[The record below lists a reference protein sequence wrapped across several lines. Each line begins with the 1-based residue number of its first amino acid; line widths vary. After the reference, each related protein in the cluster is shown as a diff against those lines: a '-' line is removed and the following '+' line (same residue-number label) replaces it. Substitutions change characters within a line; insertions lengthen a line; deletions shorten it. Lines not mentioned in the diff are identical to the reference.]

1 MQRSAP
7 IAIAPRQASAPLS
20 AQQKKFNRHIE
31 HIARERSALAAWQE
45 AMAAYRTRH
54 ARQWQPLQRRY
65 LDQLAALA
73 HYLDQASDTHKLSRA
88 DRDTL
93 ADAVAGIAA
102 AVADATSDEAQRTAM
117 KELYNRYGDADYD
130 AERAADGAQAAEM
143 AQAMAQDVLGVDLQ
157 GQEFASPEA
166 MLQHIQEQAQAR
178 MEQAEQAAQ
187 ERAARRAARKP
198 GARQRKAEQEA
209 AQATQSVREIYRKL
223 ASSLHPD
230 RASDPEDRAHK
241 TALMQRVNQAY
252 ADNKLLDLL
261 QLQLEIEQIDPAHI
275 AGLGEDKLARYN
287 RVLAGQL
294 RGLQQEV
301 EDTLAQFA
309 FEFQL
314 DPGMQR
320 KPAALKSALQA
331 QIARLELETAQLG
344 AQLRRL
350 RASPAQLKP
359 WLREQRR
366 GMDDWDD

>member
-45 AMAAYRTRH
+45 AMTAYRTRH

-65 LDQLAALA
+65 LDQLTALA

-93 ADAVAGIAA
+93 ADTVAGIAA

-130 AERAADGAQAAEM
+130 AERAADDAQAAEM
-143 AQAMAQDVLGVDLQ
+143 AQAIAQDVFGVDLQ
-157 GQEFASPEA
+157 GQEFASPED

-178 MEQAEQAAQ
+178 MEQAEQ
-187 ERAARRAARKP
+187 ERAARKP
-198 GARQRKAEQEA
+198 GARQRQAEQEA

-230 RASDPEDRAHK
+230 RASGPEDRVRK

-287 RVLAGQL
+287 RVLAEQL

-344 AQLRRL
+344 EQLRRL
-350 RASPAQLKP
+350 RADPAQLKP